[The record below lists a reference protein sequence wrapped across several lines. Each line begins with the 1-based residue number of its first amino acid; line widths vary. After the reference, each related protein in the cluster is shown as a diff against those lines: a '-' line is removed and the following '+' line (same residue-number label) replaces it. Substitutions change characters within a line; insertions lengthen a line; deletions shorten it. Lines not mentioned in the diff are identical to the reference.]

1 MLKVLFKP
9 HFNWQSFKAKP
20 PVMATHDCHYY
31 TWLGH
36 LGQCDTNRNDP
47 ISVVLTKVA
56 KASKAGNIV
65 TWYHQCFCQ
74 QMLPV
79 YMNLYTQTSFFY
91 IDPWQE
97 QRCFYSPSAIS
108 FSLISQ
114 AKIVGFS
121 RLYDSIF
128 PTTSGVATFGFEP
141 PIMPGC
147 RPPLTKLLR

>member
-1 MLKVLFKP
+1 MLLP
-9 HFNWQSFKAKP
+9 
-20 PVMATHDCHYY
+20 
-31 TWLGH
+31 
-36 LGQCDTNRNDP
+36 TN
-47 ISVVLTKVA
+47 
-56 KASKAGNIV
+56 V
-65 TWYHQCFCQ
+65 TNVHEPLHTNKF
-74 QMLPV
+74 LDV
-79 YMNLYTQTSFFY
+79 
-91 IDPWQE
+91 DPWQE